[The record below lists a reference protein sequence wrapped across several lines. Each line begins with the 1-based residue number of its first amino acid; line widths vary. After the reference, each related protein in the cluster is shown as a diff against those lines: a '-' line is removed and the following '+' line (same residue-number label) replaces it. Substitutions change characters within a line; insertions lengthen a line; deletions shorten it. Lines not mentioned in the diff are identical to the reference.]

1 MSRARI
7 TQTLSSM
14 TLFKSLNPKELEL
27 LAMVMNE
34 QIISRGDTICVEG
47 EPGSCCY
54 FIAQGVVEVR
64 VRVDD
69 DNDRLLATLREG
81 QLFGHLSLVDSG
93 PRTATCVAVTTSR
106 LFVLERDDFETLFSS
121 GTRFAFKFQDMIART
136 AAQQLRLANDRL
148 ALMLSRESPQTDK
161 KALSDLRELLAR
173 TDTNLEVEVVYPD
186 GHTWK
191 G

>member
-1 MSRARI
+1 
-7 TQTLSSM
+7 
-14 TLFKSLNPKELEL
+14 
-27 LAMVMNE
+27 
-34 QIISRGDTICVEG
+34 
-47 EPGSCCY
+47 
-54 FIAQGVVEVR
+54 
-64 VRVDD
+64 
-69 DNDRLLATLREG
+69 
-81 QLFGHLSLVDSG
+81 
-93 PRTATCVAVTTSR
+93 
-106 LFVLERDDFETLFSS
+106 
-121 GTRFAFKFQDMIART
+121 MIART

>member
-1 MSRARI
+1 MSRSRI
-7 TQTLSSM
+7 IQTLSSM

-54 FIAQGVVEVR
+54 FIAQGNVEVR

-81 QLFGHLSLVDSG
+81 QLFGHLSLVDAG
-93 PRTATCVAVTTSR
+93 PRTATCVAGTTCR

-148 ALMLSRESPQTDK
+148 ALMLSHESPQTDK
-161 KALSDLRELLAR
+161 KALSDLRDLLAR
-173 TDTNLEVEVVYPD
+173 TDTNLEVEVVYPE
-186 GHTWK
+186 GQYWK